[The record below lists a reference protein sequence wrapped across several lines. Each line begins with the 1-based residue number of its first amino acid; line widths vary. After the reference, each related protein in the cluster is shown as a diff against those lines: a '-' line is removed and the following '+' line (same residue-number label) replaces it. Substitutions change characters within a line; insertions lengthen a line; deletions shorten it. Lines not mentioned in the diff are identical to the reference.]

1 MSFVGNL
8 TPDAVAIDIV
18 SVFFIATGL
27 AMDAFAVSVASGFA
41 EKKLRFRY
49 AFKIAVFFGLF
60 QALMPVVGWL
70 MGFGLRAY
78 IAGID
83 HWVAF
88 GLLTLVG
95 GKMIYESLKL
105 EEAEDPSSP
114 HGIYVLLLLSIATSI
129 DALAIGISLT
139 LINVPIM
146 MPAIVIGIV
155 TFIFSCSGVYIGNKF
170 GHFFEKKIEA
180 LGGLILIGIG
190 LKILIEHLSV

>member
-1 MSFVGNL
+1 MSFMGNL
-8 TPDAVAIDIV
+8 MPNTAGMDMV
-18 SVFFIATGL
+18 SVFFIACGL
-27 AMDAFAVSVASGFA
+27 AMDAFAVSVASGLA
-41 EKKLRFRY
+41 EKKLQFRY

-60 QALMPVVGWL
+60 QAVMPVVGWL

-78 IAGID
+78 ITEID

-88 GLLTLVG
+88 GLLALVG
-95 GKMIYESLKL
+95 GKMIYESFKFK
-105 EEAEDPSSP
+105 EAENPSSP

-139 LINVPIM
+139 LINVPII

-155 TFIFSCSGVYIGNKF
+155 TFIFSCSGVYIGNRF

-180 LGGLILIGIG
+180 LGGVILIGIG
-190 LKILIEHLSV
+190 LKILIEHLGG